1 MFASL
6 NMLRIKT
13 MKTLNVETF
22 EFSESYLQFFDK
34 MEKANSF
41 LENIIETK
49 NKDLN
54 DIAVYSILNTTISD
68 GGYWCFFAGLASKY
82 GLVPKE
88 VMPETFH
95 SSDTDILNEM
105 LDIRLRKAA
114 MLIRNAK
121 DDSEIEKIKENALY
135 EVYNICV
142 KAIGMPPKRFTYTYK
157 DKDKKF
163 VKLENITPLEF
174 LENYTSKDILDKCEI
189 VADPRGIHEIGRVL
203 ELPYATSVKSFGN
216 AKFLNVPLDELKRV
230 TIESIKDGIPVWFGC
245 DVAKESDR
253 KKGIMD
259 SELFDYNMILTDL
272 GEFSKADR
280 LMYRHSN
287 LTHAMSFV
295 GVDLDENGMPITWAV
310 ENSWGD
316 SVGKDGI
323 FSMSD
328 KWFEDHTYSVVVD
341 RKYIDE
347 KLLKGYDLETIKL
360 DILDPLA

>member
-1 MFASL
+1 
-6 NMLRIKT
+6 

-121 DDSEIEKIKENALY
+121 DDSEIEKTKENALY

-142 KAIGMPPKRFTYTYK
+142 KAIGMPPKA
-157 DKDKKF
+157 
-163 VKLENITPLEF
+163 LL
-174 LENYTSKDILDKCEI
+174 
-189 VADPRGIHEIGRVL
+189 IHIRIKIRN
-203 ELPYATSVKSFGN
+203 S
-216 AKFLNVPLDELKRV
+216 LN
-230 TIESIKDGIPVWFGC
+230 
-245 DVAKESDR
+245 
-253 KKGIMD
+253 
-259 SELFDYNMILTDL
+259 
-272 GEFSKADR
+272 
-280 LMYRHSN
+280 
-287 LTHAMSFV
+287 
-295 GVDLDENGMPITWAV
+295 
-310 ENSWGD
+310 
-316 SVGKDGI
+316 
-323 FSMSD
+323 
-328 KWFEDHTYSVVVD
+328 
-341 RKYIDE
+341 
-347 KLLKGYDLETIKL
+347 
-360 DILDPLA
+360 